1 MGQSETEHM
10 ACTQRLSMEESR
22 ESRAESE
29 WFDRRRV
36 PTASLATSMMGST
49 MMGSTMMG
57 STMMG
62 SDSIV
67 LRSDPIV
74 IESDPN
80 GIKNGSMIG
89 LDGFRV

>member
-1 MGQSETEHM
+1 VGQSETEHM

-29 WFDRRRV
+29 WFDRRHV

-62 SDSIV
+62 SDSIRES
-67 LRSDPIV
+67 L
-74 IESDPN
+74 IESDPIMN
-80 GIKNGSMIG
+80 RRRF
-89 LDGFRV
+89 DDRT